1 MPVLDVTQRRPS
13 QCQQPAPSSDLW
25 GLHLTLLPESYQFRF
40 FLMGL
45 TNKEGLSGREI
56 EDAGSSTPGPDVTTR
71 EEAGSSLL
79 SLEAMQ
85 WR

>member
-1 MPVLDVTQRRPS
+1 
-13 QCQQPAPSSDLW
+13 
-25 GLHLTLLPESYQFRF
+25 
-40 FLMGL
+40 MGL